1 MWWIEI
7 HVPWR
12 LYSISSKQIVH
23 ATKKGNKVL
32 SILKRCLNEA
42 SPRAKMSAFNTTARP
57 ILEYATPVWSPYFKC
72 HIDDLD
78 RLNKYD
84 SVTATMNANNI
95 DNQIT
100 N

>member
-1 MWWIEI
+1 M
-7 HVPWR
+7 
-12 LYSISSKQIVH
+12 
-23 ATKKGNKVL
+23 L

-42 SPRAKMSAFNTTARP
+42 SPRTKMIAFNYNAARP

-100 N
+100 NYM